1 MGDMYRIDLSNLPA
15 GEREK
20 TKSMLEYADEVFLV
34 ANQPYVFDVLWTL
47 FQSIYLKTVLFRAIK
62 SKIIR
67 DFTVPGTV
75 FL

>member
-34 ANQPYVFDVLWTL
+34 ANQPYVIDVLWTD
-47 FQSIYLKTVLFRAIK
+47 SNDISETLKLPGKCNIK
-62 SKIIR
+62 K
-67 DFTVPGTV
+67 
-75 FL
+75 L

>member
-34 ANQPYVFDVLWTL
+34 DNQPYVFDVLWTG
-47 FQSIYLKTVLFRAIK
+47 SSDISETLKLPGKCNIK
-62 SKIIR
+62 K
-67 DFTVPGTV
+67 
-75 FL
+75 L